1 MIRRYTKWIPVV
13 LVAGVAL
20 TAACSDDILNPP
32 TSEVDSLF
40 NKYFSIGNSVT
51 AGFQSGG
58 INKAGQAE
66 SYAALLAGQF
76 AVSEF
81 NIPFMNAPGCPPP
94 LVNII
99 TGERL
104 GDPVAPP
111 CALREAPIP
120 EFLHNVGVPGAAVI
134 DALSN
139 LAPTSDPNEL
149 TTFLLGGLTQ
159 LEWAAVV
166 EPTFVSV
173 ALGNNDVL
181 GAALAMDASLATP
194 VADFT
199 TQYTDVMTALTG
211 MGVQGG
217 ILLGVFNVTL
227 IPHFNPGQWYLG
239 LALASQLPP
248 TYTVAPSCAP
258 TASGGVG
265 DQVLIPYSYGFAVLA
280 DSATRGFAVTLDCA
294 NDAQT
299 LTGAELVALGTAVA
313 QYNGVI
319 QAAATSAGW
328 AYLDPNPI
336 LQALKDAGEI
346 PLFPDLTDPTGE
358 PFGPWFS
365 LDGIHPN
372 GDAHEAIAEALIT
385 VINATYGTTV
395 PTP

>member
-1 MIRRYTKWIPVV
+1 MIRRYMKWMPVV
-13 LVAGVAL
+13 FVAGVAL

-32 TSEVDSLF
+32 TSQVDSLF
-40 NKYFSIGNSVT
+40 SKYVAIGNSVT

-66 SYAALLAGQF
+66 SFAAVLAGQF
-76 AVSEF
+76 EVSEF
-81 NIPFMNAPGCPPP
+81 NIPFMNMPGCPPP
-94 LVNII
+94 LTNII

-120 EFLHNVGVPGAAVI
+120 EYLHNVAVVGAAVI
-134 DALSN
+134 DALTN
-139 LAPTSDPNEL
+139 LAPDSDPNAL
-149 TTFLLGGLTQ
+149 TTFFLGGLTQ
-159 LEWAAVV
+159 LEAAAKVQ
-166 EPTFVSV
+166 PTFVSV

-181 GAALAMDASLATP
+181 GAALNMDASLATS

-199 TQYTDVMTALTG
+199 TRYTDVMATLTG

-217 ILLGVFNVTL
+217 VLLGVFNVTS

-239 LALASQLPP
+239 LAGAGALPP
-248 TYTVAPSCAP
+248 TYTVALSCAP

-265 DQVLIPYSYGFAVLA
+265 DQVVIPYSYGFGVLA

-336 LQALKDAGEI
+336 LDSLRTAGEI
-346 PLFPDLTDPTGE
+346 PLFPDLTDPTGD
-358 PFGPWFS
+358 PFGIWFS

-372 GDAHEAIAEALIT
+372 GDAHEAIAGALIA

-395 PTP
+395 AAP